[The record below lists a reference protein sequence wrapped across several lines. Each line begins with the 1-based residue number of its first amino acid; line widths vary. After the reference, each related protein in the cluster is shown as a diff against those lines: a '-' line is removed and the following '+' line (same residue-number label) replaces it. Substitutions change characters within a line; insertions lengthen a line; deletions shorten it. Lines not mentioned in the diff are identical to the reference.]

1 MASNCWRSRVATQY
15 AFDVATNVIAG
26 KSLLESLKPSSTW
39 ADYGAAA
46 LSGVLAAS
54 GVGLAGSVAA
64 NAAIGG
70 TTYLVNC
77 EIKGEKADVANFVAS
92 STIGAVAGYVGG
104 KGIDGKKLESIA
116 RTSKSYLKTAVSPKK
131 VAMYTAKVTACKT
144 IAAKGAMKAIG
155 IGIGSSIVNM
165 VRKIILKSGI

>member
-144 IAAKGAMKAIG
+144 IAKQGIKTLIRAGVGSNLANLIRKYLMKSTI
-155 IGIGSSIVNM
+155 
-165 VRKIILKSGI
+165 